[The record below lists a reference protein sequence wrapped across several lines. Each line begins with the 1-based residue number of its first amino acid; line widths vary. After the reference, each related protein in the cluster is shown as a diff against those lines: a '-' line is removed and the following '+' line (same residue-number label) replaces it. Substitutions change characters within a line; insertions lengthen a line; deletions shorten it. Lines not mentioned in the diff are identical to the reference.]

1 METKI
6 QNMGQHDDTMFHER
20 GEEVVPTWGC
30 GSSNGDVVANMG
42 MWELIW
48 GCGSS
53 YEAVWIRKLKWRCGS
68 FNGDVASHTGM

>member
-20 GEEVVPTWGC
+20 GEEVFPTWGC

-42 MWELIW
+42 MW
-48 GCGSS
+48 
-53 YEAVWIRKLKWRCGS
+53 
-68 FNGDVASHTGM
+68 